1 MNQSICGI
9 DASSTAARVAIV
21 NSAGALLQEFDACA
35 SRAGEDQLLA
45 ALPAG
50 CIVIIEST
58 GRYHARWARRL
69 SRAGYRV
76 YLINGLLAKRMATGK
91 NAIRE
96 NKTDPI
102 DAIHLAQ
109 LGRLHLDDFRDY
121 LFAEHPAVR
130 RLLELCQVRTSQ
142 RTMLTQALSLAHH
155 YLFSMLPEAEALGVS
170 FAQNQPFV
178 DLFLN
183 IDSLARLRAMR
194 FSTIQKHL
202 GSKADGFAQML
213 REPLNAETMFDAYL
227 PALQAQLRLIDS
239 LNSLL
244 KELYGHIRE
253 AVKHSGRQRLVELAR
268 TIPGFGEKSTPAIIA
283 CLPASWHQWGSNRI
297 TATKLQAFFGFD
309 PRVRSSGKWIGQ
321 VKMTKRGIA
330 LARTALYQASF
341 CALRTDV
348 DLHATYAAQR
358 AAGKHHD
365 IAISHVMRRQLRRLV
380 AVLKSGTPFVEHQS
394 PALAQCA

>member
-1 MNQSICGI
+1 MNESICGL
-9 DASSTAARVAIV
+9 DVASTAARAAII
-21 NSAGALLQEFDACA
+21 NSTGVIMQELDVPA
-35 SRAGEDQLLA
+35 SRTGEDQLLA

-58 GRYHARWARRL
+58 GRYHGRWARRL
-69 SRAGYRV
+69 ARAGHRV

-91 NAIRE
+91 YALRDY
-96 NKTDPI
+96 KSDPI
-102 DAIHLAQ
+102 DARHLAQ
-109 LGRLHLDDFRDY
+109 LGRLHLDDFKDC
-121 LFAEHPAVR
+121 LFQENPAVK
-130 RLLELCQVRTSQ
+130 RLRELCQVRTAQ

-155 YLFSMLPEAEALGVS
+155 YLFSMLPEAESLGIT
-170 FAQNQPFV
+170 FAQNQPLV

-194 FSTIQKHL
+194 STTIHKHL
-202 GSKADGFAQML
+202 SGKAEAFAQML
-213 REPLNAETMFDAYL
+213 RAPLNAETMFDAYL

-253 AVKHSGRQRLVELAR
+253 AVKLSGRHKLVELAR

-283 CLPASWHQWGSNRI
+283 CLPASWNQWGGNRI

-341 CALRTDV
+341 CALRTDTE
-348 DLHATYAAQR
+348 LHATYAAQR

-365 IAISHVMRRQLRRLV
+365 VAISHVMRRQLRRLV